1 MPLPPRLQRLP
12 TARISL
18 ALWIALLAGAGAQE
32 SSAPVATSAVKPTFE
47 EWTVIMLDGKTCGFG
62 STITTPVSVPGGSG
76 YKTELQ
82 EEFVVKRLGTAL
94 KMNEV
99 SHITEDANGAVLS
112 FDQVSTGMGTD
123 IESSG
128 VREGDDLVVSSR
140 GQTQRYHIPPLSAL
154 GPEAIRRQTNA
165 VPLKAGTNFT
175 LNTFTTDYP
184 QAVAVENGT
193 IVGQE
198 NHDVRGTQRNLWKIT
213 SEMPVMPGIT
223 STTWVDEN
231 NADVETDVT
240 VPGLGLMQQFVSD
253 RAECMKQ
260 PEGAEIFAASLI
272 APQRALT
279 DLNNQAQA
287 DYRLTTNDATQKLVL
302 WDHAEQRVLKSQPGL
317 SEIEVTVPTW
327 TPADATFTL
336 PHADTPDL
344 HDYLQPS
351 AYLES
356 ASPIIQQLGKE
367 AVGDEKNPVLA
378 AQRIEKFVEL
388 YITKK
393 DLNVGFASA
402 EETANSREG
411 DCTEH
416 AVLCAALGRA
426 VGLPTR
432 CVLGL
437 GYIPPGEAEPTISNA
452 VDTKTGIFGFHMWAE
467 ACIGPDRW
475 VPMDAALGGFDI
487 GHIAILKSAL
497 ADIDPMVDLNMPIL
511 SLMENL
517 HIEVLKT
524 VSRQDL
530 PAQPAAASQN
540 GRTPLLPPPVLQVPA
555 TLPATTTPP
564 PAPAAPSHID

>member
-1 MPLPPRLQRLP
+1 MPLPPRLPRLP
-12 TARISL
+12 TARISFV
-18 ALWIALLAGAGAQE
+18 LWVLLLTTAWAQE
-32 SSAPVATSAVKPTFE
+32 TVSPASTTPVKPSFE
-47 EWTVIMLDGKTCGFG
+47 EWTLIMLDGKTCGFG
-62 STITTPVSVPGGSG
+62 STITTPVDTAHGPG

-82 EEFVVKRLGTAL
+82 EEFVVKRLGVAL

-99 SHITEDANGAVLS
+99 SHITENAQGAVFS
-112 FDQVSTGMGTD
+112 FDQVSTGMGSD

-128 VREGDDLVVSSR
+128 VRDGDDLVVSSR

-154 GPEAIRRQTNA
+154 GPEAIRRLTNA

-198 NHDVRGTQRNLWKIT
+198 EHDVRGVTRNLWKIT

-231 NADVETDVT
+231 NDDIETDVT
-240 VPGLGLMQQFVSD
+240 VPGLGLMQQFVSN

-279 DLNNQAQA
+279 DIGQQGEAI
-287 DYRLTTNDATQKLVL
+287 YRLTTSDATQKLSL
-302 WDHAEQRVLKSQPGL
+302 WDHAEQRVLKSQPGM
-317 SEIEVTVPTW
+317 SEIVVTVPAW
-327 TPADATFTL
+327 TATDATFTL
-336 PHADTPDL
+336 PHPDTPDL

-356 ASPIIQQLGKE
+356 GSPIIRKLAKD
-367 AVGDEKNPVLA
+367 AVGSEANPVLA

-402 EETANSREG
+402 EETAKSREG

-437 GYIPPGEAEPTISNA
+437 GYIPPGDAEPTISNA

-467 ACIGPDRW
+467 ACVGPDRW

-524 VSRQDL
+524 VSKQDL
-530 PAQPAAASQN
+530 LPSQPADTKAGAL
-540 GRTPLLPPPVLQVPA
+540 PLLPPPILHAPA
-555 TLPATTTPP
+555 TLPAATP
-564 PAPAAPSHID
+564 HID